1 MTPLADTGRV
11 IAGRYRLEAPIGR
24 GAMGIVWRARDQLL
38 DRDVA
43 VKEVQ
48 MADTL
53 TADERANAYQRTLR
67 EAKTAA
73 RLSHP
78 GVVSVYDVADDDGR
92 PWIVMELV
100 NARSLDQVLAVEG
113 PLSPLQ
119 TAEIG
124 RQLLSALSVAH
135 NAGVL
140 HRDVKPSNV
149 LLSQEGRAVLTDFGI
164 ATFQGDPKLTQ
175 TGMVMGSPGFTAPER
190 IRGGDATPASDLW
203 SLGATLYAA
212 VEGCGPYESRGGAI
226 TTLSAIIN
234 EDAPSAPAAGA
245 LSRVI
250 EALLRREPTARP
262 DAGTA
267 SRMISD
273 VMPLL
278 PDRPGAGGYE
288 PTSLSAAAPGGS
300 YGGGA
305 GYGGEAAPGGSY
317 AAGAA
322 YGGEAAQAAQTS
334 MDAVNQEPVAI
345 KEPATPEPY
354 GAPSTWGAPAASVT
368 PPTTPQPSLDDAP
381 GPSSGLSG
389 SPGLGGSR
397 AISSQA
403 PDFSSWYSS
412 PRPTDQASSSG
423 AGDRPPAYAAQPP
436 AYSAQPQGYAAQPP
450 QRDITSWPEA
460 PPHSSGPTRPPRSG
474 GAGRRWLLALIALA
488 IIGAGA
494 GAATVMLLRH
504 SSNSG
509 TPGTSNTTQGT
520 SASAASTPQST
531 AGTPAPAG
539 AYSALDIPQ
548 AINHQSSGPF
558 PAGFTAYK
566 LQASSAGATAGFY
579 LSYPSSWTVRRTGYQ
594 TYFQDP
600 SLNAYVLVDLTPHT
614 FPNDMLR
621 EARYIKSRSA
631 AAHPSYLQIGAIA
644 SLPIRGAAGSE
655 WRFSYSNSGTQEVM
669 DLLWVAS
676 TGSGNQSYAMYFT
689 APKASW
695 GQLRPVFSTIAQS
708 FGPLTSAG

>member
-24 GAMGIVWRARDQLL
+24 GAMGIVWRARDELL

-48 MADTL
+48 LADTL
-53 TADERANAYQRTLR
+53 TADERTTAYQRTLR

-78 GVVSVYDVADDDGR
+78 GVVSVYDVADDGGR

-100 NARSLDQVLAVEG
+100 NSRSLDQVLAVEG

-124 RQLLSALSVAH
+124 RQLLAALSVAH

-149 LLSQEGRAVLTDFGI
+149 LLTQEGRAVLTDFGI

-212 VEGCGPYESRGGAI
+212 VQGHGPYESRGGAI
-226 TTLSAIIN
+226 TTMSAIIN
-234 EDAPSAPAAGA
+234 EDAPSAPAAGP

-262 DAGTA
+262 DATTA

-278 PDRPGAGGYE
+278 PDRPGTSDGYE

-300 YGGGA
+300 YGGGV
-305 GYGGEAAPGGSY
+305 APM
-317 AAGAA
+317 
-322 YGGEAAQAAQTS
+322 AQTS
-334 MDAVNQEPVAI
+334 MDAVSQEPVA
-345 KEPATPEPY
+345 P
-354 GAPSTWGAPAASVT
+354 PSTWGGSAT
-368 PPTTPQPSLDDAP
+368 PPAPPTMPQQSLD
-381 GPSSGLSG
+381 GPPRPAN
-389 SPGLGGSR
+389 SPP
-397 AISSQA
+397 SQA

-412 PRPTDQASSSG
+412 PRPSPPSAAADQV
-423 AGDRPPAYAAQPP
+423 PA
-436 AYSAQPQGYAAQPP
+436 YAAQPP
-450 QRDITSWPEA
+450 QRDFAAWPEA
-460 PPHSSGPTRPPRSG
+460 PPSSSGPARQPGSG
-474 GAGRRWLLALIALA
+474 GAGRRWILVLIALA

-494 GAATVMLLRH
+494 GAATVMLVRH
-504 SSNSG
+504 SGSG
-509 TPGTSNTTQGT
+509 KSPGASSTTQG
-520 SASAASTPQST
+520 ASSSTVSTPQST
-531 AGTPAPAG
+531 ASTPAAVG
-539 AYSALDIPQ
+539 AYSKLNIID
-548 AINHQSSGPF
+548 AIDASSTGPF
-558 PAGFTAYK
+558 PAGFTGYK
-566 LQASSAGATAGFY
+566 LPASSVAGAKAGFS
-579 LSYPSSWTVRRTGYQ
+579 LSYPASWTVRASGYQ

-600 SLNAYVLVDLTPHT
+600 YLNAYVLVDLTPHT
-614 FPNDMLR
+614 YPGDMVH
-621 EARYIKSRSA
+621 EAQFIKRRSA
-631 AAHPSYLQIGAIA
+631 SAHPGYKQAGAIT
-644 SLPIRGAAGSE
+644 SWTIRGAPGSY
-655 WRFSYSNSGTQEVM
+655 WKFTYDQGDVAQEVLDM
-669 DLLWVAS
+669 LWVGNTSA
-676 TGSGNQSYAMYFT
+676 GNQSYAMYFT
-689 APKASW
+689 APEATWAKMRA
-695 GQLRPVFSTIAQS
+695 QFSTIAES
-708 FGPLTSAG
+708 FQALT